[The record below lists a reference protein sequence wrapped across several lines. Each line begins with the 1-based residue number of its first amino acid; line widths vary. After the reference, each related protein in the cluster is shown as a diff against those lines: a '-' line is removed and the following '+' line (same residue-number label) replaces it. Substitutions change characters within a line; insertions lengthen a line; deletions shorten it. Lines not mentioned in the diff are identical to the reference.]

1 MEKEKVLNLVTEAL
15 NKSGGD
21 ESKAADILM
30 AMAED
35 EPELMLEFL
44 NHGVTALRAIAEG
57 QLATKH

>member
-1 MEKEKVLNLVTEAL
+1 MEKEKMLNLVSEAL

-21 ESKAADILM
+21 TSKAADILM

-35 EPELMLEFL
+35 E
-44 NHGVTALRAIAEG
+44 AEG